1 MKIANFKLQIGLRV
15 SRSVEPHGRDLSRTP
30 KGKIFPVA
38 YCLLPIA
45 FLFSGCV
52 AYQVGGEIQPGRYA
66 LLRGDSKAALAH
78 FQRAAETDPNHVNA
92 YTGFR
97 EGVWTYVGRAHYAL
111 GDFSAARQALER
123 ARRNE
128 EDHMA
133 KLYLGLVLAR
143 DGDKQRGLKEIEAGL
158 KGLGDSLEYADQYK
172 LDGNYWDPGRNIRSD
187 IQKQLAMIS
196 GKDLNLP
203 QLIASGERLGEEL
216 EKEVDESRRHR
227 QRERRDNDGRDGGR
241 T

>member
-1 MKIANFKLQIGLRV
+1 MKIANFKLQIAKV
-15 SRSVEPHGRDLSRTP
+15 
-30 KGKIFPVA
+30 KILHFTF
-38 YCLLPIA
+38 YILPFA
-45 FLFSGCV
+45 FLLLSGCV

-78 FQRAAETDPNHVNA
+78 FQRAAETDPNHVNV

-111 GDFSAARQALER
+111 GEFSAARQALER

-143 DGDKQRGLKEIEAGL
+143 NGDKQRGIKEIEAGL
-158 KGLGDSLEYADQYK
+158 KGLGDSLEYADQYS
-172 LDGNYWDPGRNIRSD
+172 LDGRYWDPGRDLRSQ
-187 IQKQLAMIS
+187 IQKDLAMIS

-203 QLIASGERLGEEL
+203 QLIAGGEWLGVEL
-216 EKEVDESRRHR
+216 EQEIDESRR
-227 QRERRDNDGRDGGR
+227 QRRNERRDSAKGDGKGD
-241 T
+241 